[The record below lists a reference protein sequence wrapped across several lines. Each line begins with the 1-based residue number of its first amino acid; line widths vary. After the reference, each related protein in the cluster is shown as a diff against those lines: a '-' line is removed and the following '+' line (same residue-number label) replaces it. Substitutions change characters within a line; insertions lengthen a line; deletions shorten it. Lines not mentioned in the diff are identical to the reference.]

1 MNTSEVLIQ
10 QFGPELAARQIELER
25 EGSVLGSLNFQKE
38 FERSMKDGDVNGI
51 QAYSWI
57 FREGVPLVAQAID
70 SWKAEASSPKG
81 GRKATLLKFIEGL
94 DSKVVAY
101 ISLRSTLTAFM
112 GKALT
117 NTHVARKIGID
128 IDTQKRSD
136 RLESEYG
143 RVYEGAIRDGLKQR
157 HGDHVK
163 RAYLMAWER
172 RLEVEEDGRIEA
184 EMIKVGMHL
193 LSITLQAT
201 GLGHLQRVASGS
213 GNVKDTH
220 MVLTMSPE
228 FAAKADSINL
238 KLAEIAT
245 VHLPTVVPPN
255 SWTHWMGGGYYTEHT
270 RPILFVRAPLAV
282 VKSVYN
288 ELDLTPVYEAVNHIQ
303 NTAWAINTRVLD
315 AAQEVLSWKRTVIK
329 DFPCILGED
338 PPEKPHDIDT
348 NEEARLKYRKAA
360 FEHYQKMDSLGSR
373 RRRVDSILSQGQ
385 KFRDDQAIYFPHNV
399 DFRGRIYA
407 TTLLNPQGDDL
418 MKGILQFSSGVPLG
432 LEGGKWLAIHGANCA
447 GVDKVSFDER
457 LAWVKAHEE
466 VIINCARQPLD
477 ELFWTTVECP
487 FGFLAFCFEY
497 EGFLAEGEN
506 FVSYIPVAFD
516 GSCSGLQHFSAML
529 KDEIGGAAVN
539 LVPAESPS
547 DIYRMV
553 AEKVVKQLEADFA
566 HGGTDEFVDR
576 VYDKG
581 TDKEASTTTLK
592 LGSKTMAERWLSF
605 GITRSVTK
613 RSVMTLAYGSREYG
627 FSEQIMSDIIRP
639 AVDAGKV
646 HYWPTSQDRS
656 QMARYLARHIW
667 TAVGATVVKAV
678 EAMNWLQTAAGLLAS
693 QGNPVRWTT
702 PAGFTVWQEYRKL
715 ASQKVDTVFGAA
727 LIRGY
732 DGEREQS
739 GPDGSR
745 KAQAAATK
753 GAKAGEVRLQA
764 SLTKRLPEIDNTA
777 QKNGISPNFVH
788 SMDASHLMLTTV
800 AASQEGIRH
809 FAMIHDSFGTHAGNS
824 GTMFRVI
831 REQFARTYLERDVLA
846 AFAEQVGAQLSGENL
861 KKLPVPPMKGEL
873 LLHGV
878 EGSKYAFA

>member
-25 EGSVLGSLNFQKE
+25 EGSTLGSANFLKE
-38 FERSMKDGDVNGI
+38 LERAMEEGDVNGV

-57 FREGVPLVAQAID
+57 FREGVPLVAKAID
-70 SWKAEASSPKG
+70 DWKAEASSPKG
-81 GRKATLLKFIEGL
+81 GRKATLLKFIETME
-94 DSKVVAY
+94 SKVVAY
-101 ISLRSTLTAFM
+101 IALRAALTAFL
-112 GKALT
+112 GKPLT
-117 NTHVARKIGID
+117 NTAVARKIGVD
-128 IDTQKRSD
+128 LDTQMRSD

-143 RVYEGAIRDGLKQR
+143 RVYEGAIREGLKQR

-255 SWTHWMGGGYYTEHT
+255 PWTHWMGGGYYTEHT

-457 LAWVKAHEE
+457 LAWVEE
-466 VIINCARQPLD
+466 HRDIILDCARNPLD
-477 ELFWTTVECP
+477 QLFWTTVECP

-497 EGFLAEGEN
+497 EGFLAQGPE
-506 FVSYIPVAFD
+506 FVSHIPVAFD

-529 KDEIGGAAVN
+529 KDEIGGGAVN
-539 LVPAESPS
+539 LIPSERPA

-553 AEKVVKQLEADFA
+553 AEKVVNQLEADVA
-566 HGGTDEFVDR
+566 HGGSDEFVDK
-576 VYDKG
+576 VYDEG
-581 TDKEASTTTLK
+581 TDRQDTRTVLQ
-592 LGSKTMAERWLSF
+592 LGAKTMAERWLEF
-605 GITRSVTK
+605 GVTRSVTK
-613 RSVMTLAYGSREYG
+613 RPVMTLAYGSREYG
-627 FSEQIMSDIIRP
+627 FSEQIMSDVIRP
-639 AVDAGKV
+639 AVDAGKG
-646 HYWPTSQDRS
+646 HFWPTPGERS
-656 QMARYLARHIW
+656 QMARYLAKHIW
-667 TAVGATVVKAV
+667 DAVGATVVKAV
-678 EAMNWLQTAAGLLAS
+678 EAMNWLQHAAALLGS
-693 QGNPVRWTT
+693 QGLPVRWTT
-702 PAGFTVWQEYRKL
+702 PAGFTVWQEYRKRT
-715 ASQKVDTVFGAA
+715 SQRVDTVFGAS
-727 LIRGY
+727 LIRGF
-732 DGEREQS
+732 DGETENKETS
-739 GPDGSR
+739 ES
-745 KAQAAATK
+745 ASNK
-753 GAKAGEVRLQA
+753 GAADGQVRVQV
-764 SLTKRLPEIDNTA
+764 SIRKDSPEIDKIA

-788 SMDASHLMLTTV
+788 SMDASHMMQTV
-800 AASQEGIRH
+800 TAAHLEGITS
-809 FAMIHDSFGTHAGNS
+809 FAMIHDSFGTHAGNAA
-824 GTMFRVI
+824 TLFRVI
-831 REQFARTYLERDVLA
+831 REQFARIYVEQDVLA
-846 AFAEQVGAQLSGENL
+846 AFASQVGAQLSDANL
-861 KKLPVPPMKGEL
+861 KKLPVPPMKGGL
-873 LLHGV
+873 TLSAV
-878 EGSKYAFA
+878 EGSQYAFA

>member
-25 EGSVLGSLNFQKE
+25 EGSTLGSANFLRE
-38 FERSMKDGDVNGI
+38 LERAMEEGDVNGV

-57 FREGVPLVAQAID
+57 FREGVPLVAKAID
-70 SWKAEASSPKG
+70 AWKAEASSPKG
-81 GRKATLLKFIEGL
+81 GRKATLLKFIETME
-94 DSKVVAY
+94 SKVVAY
-101 ISLRSTLTAFM
+101 IALRAALTAFL
-112 GKALT
+112 GKPLT
-117 NTHVARKIGID
+117 NTAVARKIGVD
-128 IDTQKRSD
+128 LDTQMRSD

-143 RVYEGAIRDGLKQR
+143 RVYEGAIREGLKQR

-238 KLAEIAT
+238 RLAEIAT

-255 SWTHWMGGGYYTEHT
+255 PWTHWMGGGYYTEHT

-303 NTAWAINTRVLD
+303 NTAWAINSRVLD

-348 NEEARLKYRKAA
+348 NEEARLKYRKTA

-457 LAWVKAHEE
+457 LAWVEE
-466 VIINCARQPLD
+466 YRDIILDCARNPLD
-477 ELFWTTVECP
+477 QLFWTTVECP

-497 EGFLAEGEN
+497 EGFLTQGPE
-506 FVSYIPVAFD
+506 FVSHIPVAFD

-529 KDEIGGAAVN
+529 KDEIGGGAVN
-539 LVPAESPS
+539 LIPSERPA

-553 AEKVVKQLEADFA
+553 AEKVVNQLEADVA
-566 HGGTDEFVDR
+566 HGGSDEFVDK
-576 VYDKG
+576 VYDEG
-581 TDKEASTTTLK
+581 TDREDTRTVLQLGAKTL
-592 LGSKTMAERWLSF
+592 AERWLAF
-605 GITRSVTK
+605 GVTRSVTK
-613 RSVMTLAYGSREYG
+613 RPVMTLAYGSREYG
-627 FSEQIMSDIIRP
+627 FSEQIMSDVIRP
-639 AVDAGKV
+639 ATEAGKG
-646 HYWPTSQDRS
+646 HFWPTPGERS
-656 QMARYLARHIW
+656 QMARYLAKHIW
-667 TAVGATVVKAV
+667 DAVGATVVKAV
-678 EAMNWLQTAAGLLAS
+678 EAMNWLQHAAALLGS
-693 QGNPVRWTT
+693 QGLPVRWTT
-702 PAGFTVWQEYRKL
+702 PAGFTVWQEYRKRT
-715 ASQKVDTVFGAA
+715 SQRVDTVFGAS
-727 LIRGY
+727 LIRGF
-732 DGEREQS
+732 DGETENKETS
-739 GPDGSR
+739 ES
-745 KAQAAATK
+745 AANK
-753 GAKAGEVRLQA
+753 GAADGQVRVQV
-764 SLTKRLPEIDNTA
+764 SIRKDSPDIDKIA

-788 SMDASHLMLTTV
+788 SMDASHMMQTV
-800 AASQEGIRH
+800 TAAHLEGITS
-809 FAMIHDSFGTHAGNS
+809 FAMIHDSFGTHAGNAA
-824 GTMFRVI
+824 TLFRVI
-831 REQFARTYLERDVLA
+831 REQFARTYVEQDVLA
-846 AFAEQVGAQLSGENL
+846 AFASQVGAQLSDANL
-861 KKLPVPPMKGEL
+861 KRLPAPPLQGSL
-873 LLHGV
+873 GV
-878 EGSKYAFA
+878 GLVESSQYAFA